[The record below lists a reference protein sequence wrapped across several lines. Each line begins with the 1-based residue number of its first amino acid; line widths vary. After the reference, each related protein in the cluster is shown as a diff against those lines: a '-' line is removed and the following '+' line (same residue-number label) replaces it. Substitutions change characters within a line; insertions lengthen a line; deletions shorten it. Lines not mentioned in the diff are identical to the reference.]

1 MTKYPLIITMG
12 KIIITSLILLGIL
25 FGATAQDSPKRELRA
40 AWIAT
45 VEHIDWPAKPGM
57 TTQELQES

>member
-1 MTKYPLIITMG
+1 MG